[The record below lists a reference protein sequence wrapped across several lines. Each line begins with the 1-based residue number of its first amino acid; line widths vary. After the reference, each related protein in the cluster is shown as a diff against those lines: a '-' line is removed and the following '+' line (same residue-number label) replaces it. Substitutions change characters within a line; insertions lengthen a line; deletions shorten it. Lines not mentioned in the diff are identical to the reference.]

1 MKDEGWG
8 GQPLPLTPSP
18 PSSGGSGRPA
28 LSAYDSEG
36 VPSPQV
42 SWLSLKFGLAAGANM
57 W

>member
-1 MKDEGWG
+1 MRG
-8 GQPLPLTPSP
+8 GGGEPLPLP
-18 PSSGGSGRPA
+18 PPPSGGSGRPA

-42 SWLSLKFGLAAGANM
+42 SWRSLKFGLAAGANM